1 MSSVE
6 RFMNNLYDMCENNLD
21 SFVSEIDGV
30 SEEFKELSIMTE
42 SYLRRSDL
50 TEEQREKIDQLHHIF
65 STNVFVDWM
74 ENDPKDEFSE
84 ICSIL
89 KDMLNT
95 KPQQQINYN
104 QAEYILD
111 LIDYD
116 LHRDGNDF
124 FVFDRVGKKNGEP
137 FQTINDLLDSLKDDF
152 AMSDMEIVDGLVY
165 DIHSNGAKELHFP
178 LKNEYNDGRFEVLSN
193 IANSAGEVAL
203 PDEYLCFYRLYKL
216 NK

>member
-6 RFMNNLYDMCENNLD
+6 TFMNNLYDMCENNID
-21 SFVSEIDGV
+21 SFISETDAV

-42 SYLRRSDL
+42 VFLRRSDL
-50 TEEQREKIDQLHHIF
+50 TEEQRKGIDQLHSIF

-84 ICSIL
+84 ICSIIQ
-89 KDMLNT
+89 DMLNIEP
-95 KPQQQINYN
+95 KQQINYN

-116 LHRDGNDF
+116 LHRDGNGF

-137 FQTINDLLDSLKDDF
+137 FQTIDDLLDSLKDDF
-152 AMSDMEIVDGLVY
+152 EMSDMKIINGLIY

-178 LKNEYNDGRFEVLSN
+178 LKNDYNDGRFEVLSS

-203 PDEYLCFYRLYKL
+203 PDEYLGFYRLYKL
-216 NK
+216 NN